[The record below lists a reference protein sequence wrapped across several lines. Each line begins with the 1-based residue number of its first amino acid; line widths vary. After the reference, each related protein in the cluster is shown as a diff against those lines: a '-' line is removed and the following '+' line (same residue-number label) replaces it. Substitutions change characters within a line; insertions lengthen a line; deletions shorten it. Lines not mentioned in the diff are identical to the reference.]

1 MEEVK
6 KKRGK
11 ESSGAIVKKAAP
23 LEHTASS
30 LEAFNYLAALWGLTH
45 QATIRRALENA
56 ARAEYWPGPS
66 NAEAHEELE
75 PPDTLS

>member
-23 LEHTASS
+23 LEHTAAS
-30 LEAFNYLAALWGLTH
+30 LAAFDYLVALWGLTH
-45 QATIRRALENA
+45 QATIRRALEEV
-56 ARAEYWPGPS
+56 ARAAYWPGPS
-66 NAEAHEELE
+66 NAEVHEDLE
-75 PPDTLS
+75 PTDTLS